1 MTTPVQAFLVYTKA
15 VLTVLAFLA
24 VFAMVISRSYI
35 FYEAYVAE
43 SVKRVEEAWL
53 RQKCKDPDFYSNMR
67 QHTNLCLQV
76 EKNAQSSIAL
86 TALNTMVATT
96 HLCGSKQCADYAQDL
111 VLRGLAWPMAGKI
124 TFFFVFSLSFF
135 HSFSLSLLLS
145 LFHSLSLSF
154 TFSFTLFF

>member
-15 VLTVLAFLA
+15 VLTVLAFFA
-24 VFAMVISRSYI
+24 IFAMTVSRSYI

-43 SVKRVEEAWL
+43 SLKRVEEAWL

-96 HLCGSKQCADYAQDL
+96 HLCGTRQCADYMQDM
-111 VLRGLAWPMAGKI
+111 VLRGLAWPMAGIRSKKI
-124 TFFFVFSLSFF
+124 PFTKNSVILCCII
-135 HSFSLSLLLS
+135 LMKRVTE
-145 LFHSLSLSF
+145 LFLMQVCL
-154 TFSFTLFF
+154 